1 MDFSFTTVIIVILLI
16 IIIYFVW
23 TMLSSSSSVASTG
36 HQDARSKT
44 SINVPVNTS
53 SFSFVT
59 WLYVS
64 EWSQTP
70 TTSKNIVSNTGG
82 TQDITRFNLSLDS
95 NNNILNLSIGNGS
108 TQPTSVQNIPLQ
120 TWVCII
126 VSVNNGN
133 AVDIYLNGK
142 LVSTTS
148 LSATYSLPSG
158 SYDVG
163 GGITGL
169 INVTFNPEPT
179 GPQDAWN
186 IYSSGDGS
194 GTGSSVTDFFN
205 KYKVRFA
212 FVKDNV
218 ELSKLDI

>member
-1 MDFSFTTVIIVILLI
+1 
-16 IIIYFVW
+16 
-23 TMLSSSSSVASTG
+23 MLSSSSSVVSTG
-36 HQDARSKT
+36 HQNALNQT
-44 SINVPVNTS
+44 PVNVPVNAN

-64 EWSQTP
+64 EWTQT
-70 TTSKNIVSNTGG
+70 TKNIVSNNVSP
-82 TQDITRFNLSLDS
+82 DDSKRFNLSLDTNS
-95 NNNILNLSIGNGS
+95 NILNLSVGTGS
-108 TQPTSVQNIPLQ
+108 TQPTSVPNIPLQ

-148 LSATYSLPSG
+148 LSATYSLPTG
-158 SYDVG
+158 TYNTG

-169 INVTFNPEPT
+169 INTTFNPDPT

-194 GTGSSVTDFFN
+194 GTGSSVADFFN

-218 ELSKLDI
+218 ELSRLDI

>member
-1 MDFSFTTVIIVILLI
+1 
-16 IIIYFVW
+16 
-23 TMLSSSSSVASTG
+23 MLSSSSSVVSTG
-36 HQDARSKT
+36 HQDASKKT
-44 SINVPVNTS
+44 TVAVPVSAN

-59 WLYVS
+59 WLYIS
-64 EWSQTP
+64 EWTQKA
-70 TTSKNIVSNTGG
+70 KNIVSNTSS
-82 TQDITRFNLSLDS
+82 TTDPTKIFNLNLDANS
-95 NNNILNLSIGNGS
+95 NNLNLSIGNGA
-108 TQPTSVQNIPLQ
+108 TQPSPVPNVPLQ

-148 LSATYSLPSG
+148 LSVTYTLPPG

-163 GGITGL
+163 GGMIGL
-169 INVTFNPEPT
+169 INTTFNPDPT

-194 GTGSSVTDFFN
+194 GTGSSVADFFN

-218 ELSKLDI
+218 ELSRLDI

>member
-16 IIIYFVW
+16 IIIYFIW
-23 TMLSSSSSVASTG
+23 TMLSSSSSVVSTG
-36 HQDARSKT
+36 HQDASKPT
-44 SINVPVNTS
+44 TVAVPVNAN

-59 WLYVS
+59 WLYIS
-64 EWSQTP
+64 EWTQK
-70 TTSKNIVSNTGG
+70 SKNIISNTAS
-82 TQDITRFNLSLDS
+82 TSDPKRFNLSLDANS
-95 NNNILNLSIGNGS
+95 NNLILSIGNGT
-108 TQPTSVQNIPLQ
+108 TQPSQVPNVPLQ

-148 LSATYSLPSG
+148 LSATYTLPPG
-158 SYDVG
+158 SYSVG
-163 GGITGL
+163 GGMTGL
-169 INVTFNPEPT
+169 INTTFNPDPT

-194 GTGSSVTDFFN
+194 GTGSSVADFFN

-218 ELSKLDI
+218 ELSRLDI

>member
-1 MDFSFTTVIIVILLI
+1 MF
-16 IIIYFVW
+16 
-23 TMLSSSSSVASTG
+23 SSSSSVASTG
-36 HQDARSKT
+36 HQDASKNT
-44 SINVPVNTS
+44 NINVPVNTS

-64 EWSQTP
+64 EWTSTP
-70 TTSKNIVSNTGG
+70 TSKNIVSNTGG
-82 TQDITRFNLSLDS
+82 TQDKTRFNLSLES
-95 NNNILNLSIGNGS
+95 NNNILNLSIGSGS

-158 SYDVG
+158 TYITG

-169 INVTFNPEPT
+169 INTTFNPEPT

-194 GTGSSVTDFFN
+194 GTGSSVADFFN